1 MAALNEY
8 HRFLDEAGDSTFYGK
23 SRLPIIGQPGV
34 SHCFILGMV
43 AFKSPLDEIRAA
55 IIKHQTEIGENEI
68 FQKVPSVQKR
78 LIRGGF
84 YFHAK
89 DDLPVWH
96 QARNALSS
104 MLRRAAHSLE
114 ASDRASSHRA
124 CNYCFPDARLPRP
137 VRQLPI
143 SFPHDALGGDV
154 FWSGLPS
161 STTRKEFVAVK

>member
-1 MAALNEY
+1 MASDAVVNLKGAQKAQALVD
-8 HRFLDEAGDSTFYGK
+8 RFGLRGFDYAG
-23 SRLPIIGQPGV
+23 
-34 SHCFILGMV
+34 
-43 AFKSPLDEIRAA
+43 
-55 IIKHQTEIGENEI
+55 N
-68 FQKVPSVQKR
+68 
-78 LIRGGF
+78 
-84 YFHAK
+84 AK
-89 DDLPVWH
+89 DDLPVWR

-104 MLRRAAHSLE
+104 MPRRAAHSLE

-124 CNYCFPDARLPRP
+124 FNYCFPDARLPRP